1 MELLKNDETA
11 QIKGVVRIM
20 YEVGR
25 TFSQIRSQ
33 TSFKDRMDS
42 IKMYQDCLPMRIAS
56 FHFCHNEPKLHAGLR
71 MFLGLATKENRV
83 RFRVHYGKQ
92 ARKYCELNLQ
102 AMRADECMPVY
113 AYECPYTENVRC
125 CPYGLFPCRRS
136 R

>member
-56 FHFCHNEPKLHAGLR
+56 LHFCHNEPKLHAGLR

-92 ARKYCELNLQ
+92 VRSI
-102 AMRADECMPVY
+102 AMRADECYMPMY
-113 AYECPYTENVRC
+113 AYECPHTENVQY
-125 CPYGLFPCRRS
+125 CPYGLFPRRRS